1 MKVKKVKF
9 EKEKDD
15 HYIIGRVYR
24 REGKLILVVGGSY
37 MGGYD
42 RVSNHFSWQKVKA
55 DGSLSEKILS
65 GYGDCNIRPVK
76 CKIETRV
83 IL

>member
-1 MKVKKVKF
+1 MKF

-15 HYIIGRVYR
+15 HYIVGNVYV
-24 REGKLILVVGGSY
+24 REGELIFVIGGSY

-42 RVSNHFSWQKVKA
+42 RVSNHFYWKKIKP
-55 DGSLSEKILS
+55 DGTLSPKRCN
-65 GYGDCNIRPVK
+65 GYGETNINPVK
-76 CKIETRV
+76 CKIETKV